1 MGPNH
6 CLKYANQCIK
16 IAELTDGTERLSLL
30 SQAKAWLQVA
40 DELIGDDALRKRVK
54 DLEVPGRE

>member
-1 MGPNH
+1 MGPHH

-16 IAELTDGTERLSLL
+16 IAGLTDGTEQLSLL

-40 DELIGDDALRKRVK
+40 DELIGDDAFRKRVK
-54 DLEVPGRE
+54 DLEVRDRE